1 MSPENFKK
9 VDEDWKAQVE
19 REKNAAPAEP
29 RRAASGPAP
38 AAPGGKAAPAPRP
51 KAAEPKP
58 SQEFAMFLSS
68 LAMQAYMALGEETDL
83 GPGRLNPPQ
92 AKYLIDVLG
101 MLQEKT
107 AGNLSP
113 EEASML
119 EAVVYELRLKYVE
132 KQGL

>member
-1 MSPENFKK
+1 MSPENIKK

-19 REKNAAPAEP
+19 REKNAVQASVPAGP
-29 RRAASGPAP
+29 GAASGKSAS
-38 AAPGGKAAPAPRP
+38 P
-51 KAAEPKP
+51 KAAKSAQPP

-107 AGNLSP
+107 KGNLSP
-113 EEASML
+113 EEADML
-119 EAVVYELRLKYVE
+119 EALLYDLRLKYVE
-132 KQGL
+132 KKGL